1 MAWFR
6 RTKKPAEP
14 RCGAVVVAA
23 GSSTRMGEDKILI
36 PLEEEP
42 VIVHT
47 VRALELAPQITEIV
61 VVTRQD
67 LIVPVAQLCQDYGFE
82 KVRKVVAGGASR
94 LHSVR
99 IGTLE
104 LSRGLELIAI
114 HDGARPFVTQDV
126 IEQVIRKAGE
136 CGAAAPAV
144 PINDT
149 VKEVR
154 EGLVERT
161 VDRTMLRAVQTPQ
174 VFDAGLIRAALQ
186 KALDDGAEVTDDC
199 SVVERLG
206 MRVALTPGDPFNLKL
221 TTPEDL
227 ILARG
232 ILEGRSTAL

>member
-61 VVTRQD
+61 VVARQD

>member
-104 LSRGLELIAI
+104 LSRDLELIAI

>member
-114 HDGARPFVTQDV
+114 HDGARPFVPQDV

-144 PINDT
+144 HINDT

-154 EGLVERT
+154 EGLVDRT

>member
-114 HDGARPFVTQDV
+114 HDGARPFVPQDV

-232 ILEGRSTAL
+232 IVEGRSTAL

>member
-1 MAWFR
+1 
-6 RTKKPAEP
+6 
-14 RCGAVVVAA
+14 
-23 GSSTRMGEDKILI
+23 MGEDKILI

-199 SVVERLG
+199 YVVERLG

>member
-114 HDGARPFVTQDV
+114 HDGARPFVPQDV

-161 VDRTMLRAVQTPQ
+161 VARTMLRAVQTPQ

>member
-47 VRALELAPQITEIV
+47 VRALELVPQITEIV

-104 LSRGLELIAI
+104 LSRDLELIAI

-126 IEQVIRKAGE
+126 IEQAIRKAGE

-154 EGLVERT
+154 DGLVERT

>member
-104 LSRGLELIAI
+104 LSRDLELIAI

-154 EGLVERT
+154 DGLVERT

>member
-1 MAWFR
+1 MALFR

-23 GSSTRMGEDKILI
+23 GNSTRMGEDKILI

-104 LSRGLELIAI
+104 LSRDLELIAI

-154 EGLVERT
+154 DGLVERT

>member
-1 MAWFR
+1 
-6 RTKKPAEP
+6 
-14 RCGAVVVAA
+14 
-23 GSSTRMGEDKILI
+23 MGEDKILI

-104 LSRGLELIAI
+104 LSRDLELIAI

>member
-104 LSRGLELIAI
+104 LSRDLELIAI

-154 EGLVERT
+154 DGLVERT

-206 MRVALTPGDPFNLKL
+206 MWVALTPGDPFNLKL

>member
-161 VDRTMLRAVQTPQ
+161 VDRTLLRAVQTPQ

>member
-23 GSSTRMGEDKILI
+23 GSSTRMGKDKILI

-114 HDGARPFVTQDV
+114 HDGARPFVPQDV

>member
-154 EGLVERT
+154 DGLVERT

>member
-114 HDGARPFVTQDV
+114 HDGARPFVPQDV

>member
-104 LSRGLELIAI
+104 LSRDLELIAI

-206 MRVALTPGDPFNLKL
+206 MRVALTPGDSFNLKL

>member
-1 MAWFR
+1 MALFR

-104 LSRGLELIAI
+104 LSRDLELIAI

-154 EGLVERT
+154 DGLVERT

>member
-1 MAWFR
+1 MALFR

-154 EGLVERT
+154 DGLVERT

>member
-104 LSRGLELIAI
+104 LSRDLELIAI

-154 EGLVERT
+154 DGLVERT

-186 KALDDGAEVTDDC
+186 KALDDGVEVTDDC

>member
-1 MAWFR
+1 
-6 RTKKPAEP
+6 
-14 RCGAVVVAA
+14 
-23 GSSTRMGEDKILI
+23 MGEDKILI

-114 HDGARPFVTQDV
+114 HDGARPFVPQDV

>member
-1 MAWFR
+1 MALFR

-104 LSRGLELIAI
+104 LSRDLELIAI

-136 CGAAAPAV
+136 CGAAAPRRAS
-144 PINDT
+144 IT
-149 VKEVR
+149 AWVR
-154 EGLVERT
+154 TSASECPSSPRGWGT
-161 VDRTMLRAVQTPQ
+161 STPPR
-174 VFDAGLIRAALQ
+174 IR
-186 KALDDGAEVTDDC
+186 
-199 SVVERLG
+199 R
-206 MRVALTPGDPFNLKL
+206 RP
-221 TTPEDL
+221 
-227 ILARG
+227 
-232 ILEGRSTAL
+232 STSRCTS